1 MTLWLEQSG
10 IPCWRGHILLPQNA
24 AIPRLQCWCFQC
36 LAIQKD
42 PPLKKKKNRQE
53 NKHAGT
59 FLFGLTVS

>member
-24 AIPRLQCWCFQC
+24 AIPRLECWCFQC

-42 PPLKKKKNRQE
+42 PPLKKRKTGRKINMQA
-53 NKHAGT
+53 HF
-59 FLFGLTVS
+59 FLV